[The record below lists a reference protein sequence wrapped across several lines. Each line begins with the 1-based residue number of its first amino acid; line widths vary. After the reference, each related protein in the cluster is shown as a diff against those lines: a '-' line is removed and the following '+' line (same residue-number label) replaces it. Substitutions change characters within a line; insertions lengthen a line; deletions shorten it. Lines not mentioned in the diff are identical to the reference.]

1 MSLNNGP
8 NGIRIAMD
16 PLRALYYTSLSTMS
30 YTAMQ
35 FYPGPG
41 APAPFQN
48 LVRILSISNNTN
60 QDILVSD
67 DFQNPKWYVAANG
80 FIVRDF
86 SANQDSKS
94 GLAGLPI
101 GTQLWVVSVN
111 APSSGYVYAEC
122 TYVST
127 IAGE

>member
-8 NGIRIAMD
+8 IGVRMALD
-16 PLRALYYTSLSTMS
+16 PLRSLYYTSLSTMS
-30 YTAMQ
+30 YAAL
-35 FYPGPG
+35 GV
-41 APAPFQN
+41 PFAN
-48 LVRILSISNNTN
+48 LVRILAISNNTN
-60 QDILVSD
+60 QDIYVSD

-94 GLAGLPI
+94 GLAGLPV

-122 TYVST
+122 TFVST

>member
-1 MSLNNGP
+1 
-8 NGIRIAMD
+8 MD
-16 PLRALYYTSLSTMS
+16 PLRALYYTALSTMS
-30 YTAMQ
+30 YTAME
-35 FYPGPG
+35 FVGG
-41 APAPFQN
+41 STPAPFQN

-60 QDILVSD
+60 QDIYVSD

-94 GLAGLPI
+94 GLAGLAI